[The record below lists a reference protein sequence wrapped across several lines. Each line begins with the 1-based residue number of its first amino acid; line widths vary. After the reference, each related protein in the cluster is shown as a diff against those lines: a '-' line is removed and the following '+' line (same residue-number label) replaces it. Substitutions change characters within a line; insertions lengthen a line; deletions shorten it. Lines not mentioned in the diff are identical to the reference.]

1 MQRFFCAICL
11 FFTFSM
17 AQDDFEEYFRSL
29 NSKCDADLENLQ
41 NPFLNPT
48 LEKIKKLTIAAIMLD
63 QVKINNHWY
72 KKGDRIEGALIVQVN
87 KKDIVLQYDTL
98 NFKINFKTNDKINIY

>member
-1 MQRFFCAICL
+1 
-11 FFTFSM
+11 M

-29 NSKCDADLENLQ
+29 NSKCNIDLENLQ

-48 LEKIKKLTIAAIMLD
+48 FEKIKKLNIAAIMLN

-72 KKGDRIEGALIVQVN
+72 KKGDIIDGALIVEIN
-87 KKDIVLQYDTL
+87 KKDIVLQYDAL